1 MNLYL
6 YRRTFA
12 ATYTGGHLYDGVS
25 RLCDTLEDPVRNLVD
40 LNNDGDFDD
49 LGEGKVYG
57 ATAIPAGTY
66 IIKMRESPHFGRVM
80 PYLQSVPGFSYIMI
94 HPGNGPEHTKGC
106 ILVGESKMPGRL
118 VNSRAWS
125 DIINSKLIAA
135 ESRGEENRIIITDDK
150 R

>member
-25 RLCDTLEDPVRNLVD
+25 RLCDTLEDPVRDLKD
-40 LNNDGDFDD
+40 LNGDGDFDD
-49 LGEGKVYG
+49 PLEGKVYG
-57 ATAIPAGTY
+57 ATAIPKGTY

-80 PYLQSVPGFSYIMI
+80 PYLQNVPGFSYIMI
-94 HPGNGPEHTKGC
+94 HNGSNELHTKGC
-106 ILVGESKMPGRL
+106 VLVGESKMPGRL

-125 DIINSKLIAA
+125 DIINSKLIEA
-135 ESRGEENRIIITDDK
+135 EARGEENRIIIIEG
-150 R
+150 